1 MTQQHSLSLTPP
13 PPFPPSPSYALEL
26 GDNVGSFTRR
36 LLPAGSPLPTDV
48 CLHMEVTVE
57 RAGSGTPV
65 TDLDMYLGA
74 AAHILVVN
82 NVSPSAARCLSSPPS
97 LLMLT
102 CH

>member
-1 MTQQHSLSLTPP
+1 M
-13 PPFPPSPSYALEL
+13 
-26 GDNVGSFTRR
+26 GSFTRR

-82 NVSPSAARCLSSPPS
+82 NVSLQCCTLLVLPILPSDAHLS
-97 LLMLT
+97 LT
-102 CH
+102 RT